1 MDDDSRIFLIPH
13 VLKDKRFVIDY
24 RRYLN
29 TGVYWHFGKI
39 CIKRKI
45 KDMMVIVGY
54 MHPAMDAIN
63 QYW

>member
-1 MDDDSRIFLIPH
+1 LIPH

-54 MHPAMDAIN
+54 MHPAMDAIIH
-63 QYW
+63 YW